1 MGIPKFWSWLNR
13 NYYSNIK
20 KLKNKETFDKHNI
33 DIDNLMI
40 DLNGVFHNSTQKIY
54 KYGNFKEN
62 RSLLRKISTTNM
74 DKQIEVFVD
83 ITKQIDEIFNI
94 VKPKKSLI
102 LCIDGPAPVS
112 KGFQQRSRRFRSII
126 EKKKDTNQ
134 TFDSNCVSPG
144 TIFMDYLSKYIDW
157 FIKKKLSEDDNWKH
171 IEIIFS
177 NEKVPGEGEAKILNY
192 VRLYGNISESYCL
205 HGLDAD
211 LIMLGLC
218 SHFPN
223 FYILRDDMYDNN
235 NKFFIIHIGKLYSNL
250 SENMRWEENDD
261 KKTSFKTRNSI
272 NDFVFICFMIG
283 NDFLPH
289 VPSLEIIEG
298 GIDVMID
305 IYKKVGKQYGHLT
318 KCKKDNSVIFR
329 KKSLQQ
335 FLFLVGENE
344 KSMLD
349 IKLSKKKEYFPD
361 LILEKNSTYINNR
374 YELDIKQYK
383 SDYYSH
389 NFNIQNFD
397 IQKLSHEYID
407 GMQWVLSYYTKG
419 VPHWKWFFPYH
430 YAPFASDMCNYIN
443 SYKRKNYLPSSPSEP
458 FFQLLSILPPE
469 SKSLLPIQFSTIL
482 NYSYSPLSKFFP
494 SKFTIDTS
502 GKKNDWEGIVLL
514 PFLDF
519 VLLDKEYS
527 KIIKLLDEKDIK
539 RNILGQTILYKHNP
553 SNNFYLKSFY
563 GDFFSFISTEIINL

>member
-13 NYYSNIK
+13 NYYNNIK
-20 KLKNKETFDKHNI
+20 KLKNKERFDKHDI

-62 RSLLRKISTTNM
+62 RSLLRKISSTNM

-83 ITKQIDEIFNI
+83 ITEKIEEIFNI

-102 LCIDGPAPVS
+102 LCIDGPAPTS
-112 KGFQQRSRRFRSII
+112 KSTQQRSRRFRSVI

-144 TIFMDYLSKYIDW
+144 TVFMDYLSKYIDW

-192 VRLYGNISESYCL
+192 VRLYGNISENYCL

-223 FYILRDDMYDNN
+223 FYILRDDIYDNN
-235 NKFFIIHIGKLYSNL
+235 NKFFIINIGKLYSNL
-250 SENMRWEENDD
+250 SENMKWEESD
-261 KKTSFKTRNSI
+261 KKTSFKNHNSI

-298 GIDVMID
+298 GIDTMIS
-305 IYKKVGKQYGHLT
+305 IYKKVGKEYGHLT

-329 KKSLQQ
+329 KKSLEQ

-344 KSMLD
+344 KLMLE
-349 IKLSKKKEYFPD
+349 IKLSKKNEYFPD
-361 LILEKNSTYINNR
+361 LILEKNSIYNNNR
-374 YELDIKQYK
+374 YELDMKQYK

-389 NFNIQNFD
+389 NFDKTNFD
-397 IQKLSHEYID
+397 IEKLSHEYIN

-430 YAPFASDMCNYIN
+430 YAPFASDMYIYIK
-443 SYKRKNYLPSSPSEP
+443 SYKRKKYLPSSPSEP
-458 FFQLLSILPPE
+458 FLQLLSILPPE
-469 SKSLLPIQFSTIL
+469 SKSLLPQQFSNIL
-482 NYSYSPLSKFFP
+482 SYSNSPLSKFLP

-519 VLLDKEYS
+519 VLLEKEYS
-527 KIIKLLDEKDIK
+527 KIIKLLDDKDMK
-539 RNILGQTILYKHNP
+539 RNKLEQNILYKHDS

-563 GDFFSFISTEIINL
+563 GDFNCFISTEIIYL